1 MTYSKFDLQQ
11 FKSGLIA
18 DMKLMLLKS
27 DEEMLG

>member
-1 MTYSKFDLQQ
+1 MTYLKFDLQQ

-18 DMKLMLLKS
+18 DMKLMLLTS